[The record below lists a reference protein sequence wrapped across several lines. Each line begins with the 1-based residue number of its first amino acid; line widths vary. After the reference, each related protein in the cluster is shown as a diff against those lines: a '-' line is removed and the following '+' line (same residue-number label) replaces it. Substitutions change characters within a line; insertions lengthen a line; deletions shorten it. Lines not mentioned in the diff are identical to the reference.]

1 LKSGKTHLLLKEIIS
16 LRNISLFLAIFCILA
31 LGLLVLNIVDQG
43 KDPKSYVM
51 KGFKTHFAASTSGS
65 NFQNEYL
72 NRQQWFNAYSRYLS
86 LNPGTYQLDFFVS
99 ASEPS
104 PGDYQFEV
112 ALDKGR
118 AIGYSKSMQINVFP
132 NTVSILLKLT
142 NKKEIEPRIR
152 YVKGNRTILLD
163 KVLIKKVKNYISWQE
178 ILLYAILLA
187 VLIFILF
194 QAFIFTQNGKKD
206 WKFFLSLFLLILG
219 FMLILRNAW
228 VSEDAF
234 ITLRHVENLLSGGGP
249 VYNLAERVE
258 GFTHTL
264 WFYIIT
270 LFRAIGCNIHAS
282 VLIPSFI
289 FSFMALFVLFF
300 KVDFTNNGRNGVHLI
315 NFSGAIL
322 IGMSAFIDFGTSG
335 LESPLSFFLLAV
347 YALFISRD
355 YIRTKSIW
363 MGLIVSLMTLTRP
376 DFGIFFLFICF
387 VYAFGIFRKTTSLK
401 VFLRFLLFPVL
412 LLGGYQI
419 FRMGYYA
426 AFFPNPFYAK
436 SGGGAYF
443 SQGFKYLMDF
453 FQGSL
458 APLIVLF
465 AVLVL
470 IWSYKSDMI
479 TSKKRFMVFFS
490 GVIYGLFVVRGG
502 GDFMH
507 GRFLLPAIL
516 LISLSSVG
524 AFESFFNRQRLN
536 RIIALG
542 VTVLLVFASLALKPL
557 QKRGA
562 SQYAS
567 NHGITD
573 ERAFYNGN
581 RVYPLADIFKDHTI
595 IMWKTIGLNYRS
607 LANSTRMKIRTAY
620 GTVGFLGFYAGPFV
634 HIVDQLGLTDAVVSR
649 VKISRRGRPGHEKH
663 APFAYLIM
671 QKLTFADTPFPL
683 WNRIGKTSYGI
694 LWDLSLRTRRRFSS
708 FLPPAFKEN
717 LDQHID
723 HYLSSL
729 TKHTL
734 GSEADF
740 LFFLKTMW
748 SPFASADSRSLFNQ
762 VYDEKIIR
770 AHSSYYQW
778 IDKNQVKI
786 EKLKS
791 RIRGKLTF
799 KKFINNVIYTIK
811 HFNQLPF
818 SEPIAPQSQ

>member
-43 KDPKSYVM
+43 KAPKSYVM

-86 LNPGTYQLDFFVS
+86 LNPGTYQLDFLVS

-112 ALDKGR
+112 ALDKGL
-118 AIGYSKSMQINVFP
+118 AIVYSKSMQINVFP

-355 YIRTKSIW
+355 YIR
-363 MGLIVSLMTLTRP
+363 
-376 DFGIFFLFICF
+376 
-387 VYAFGIFRKTTSLK
+387 RK
-401 VFLRFLLFPVL
+401 
-412 LLGGYQI
+412 
-419 FRMGYYA
+419 
-426 AFFPNPFYAK
+426 
-436 SGGGAYF
+436 
-443 SQGFKYLMDF
+443 
-453 FQGSL
+453 
-458 APLIVLF
+458 
-465 AVLVL
+465 
-470 IWSYKSDMI
+470 
-479 TSKKRFMVFFS
+479 
-490 GVIYGLFVVRGG
+490 
-502 GDFMH
+502 
-507 GRFLLPAIL
+507 
-516 LISLSSVG
+516 
-524 AFESFFNRQRLN
+524 
-536 RIIALG
+536 
-542 VTVLLVFASLALKPL
+542 
-557 QKRGA
+557 
-562 SQYAS
+562 
-567 NHGITD
+567 
-573 ERAFYNGN
+573 
-581 RVYPLADIFKDHTI
+581 
-595 IMWKTIGLNYRS
+595 
-607 LANSTRMKIRTAY
+607 
-620 GTVGFLGFYAGPFV
+620 
-634 HIVDQLGLTDAVVSR
+634 
-649 VKISRRGRPGHEKH
+649 
-663 APFAYLIM
+663 
-671 QKLTFADTPFPL
+671 
-683 WNRIGKTSYGI
+683 
-694 LWDLSLRTRRRFSS
+694 
-708 FLPPAFKEN
+708 
-717 LDQHID
+717 
-723 HYLSSL
+723 
-729 TKHTL
+729 
-734 GSEADF
+734 
-740 LFFLKTMW
+740 
-748 SPFASADSRSLFNQ
+748 
-762 VYDEKIIR
+762 
-770 AHSSYYQW
+770 
-778 IDKNQVKI
+778 
-786 EKLKS
+786 
-791 RIRGKLTF
+791 
-799 KKFINNVIYTIK
+799 
-811 HFNQLPF
+811 
-818 SEPIAPQSQ
+818 